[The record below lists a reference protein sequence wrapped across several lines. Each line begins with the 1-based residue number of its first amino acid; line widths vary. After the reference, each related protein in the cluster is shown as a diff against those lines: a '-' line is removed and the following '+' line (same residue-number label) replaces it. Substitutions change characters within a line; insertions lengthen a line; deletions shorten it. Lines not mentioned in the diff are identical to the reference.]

1 MSDFTVSI
9 DGLTGLTKNLGRAK
23 ENIDGALKAME
34 DIGPDSIGPDDLD
47 EACAEFRDDWQR
59 GISKIGEA
67 VDKIT
72 GALGKTRDTYAEIEN
87 ALDEGFRKMQD
98 AIASGTA
105 GMPEPPTMGPTQ
117 GPPAEDRS

>member
-9 DGLTGLTKNLGRAK
+9 EGLTGLNKNLERAK

-47 EACAEFRDDWQR
+47 EACAEFREDWQR
-59 GISKIGEA
+59 GIGKIGEA

-72 GALGKTRDTYAEIEN
+72 EALGRTRDQYAELEE
-87 ALDEGFRKMQD
+87 ALNEGFTKMTD
-98 AIASGTA
+98 DIASGKA
-105 GMPEPPTMGPTQ
+105 GMPEPPTMGPAPQ
-117 GPPAEDRS
+117 GGSS